1 MLYKKAGDVIIVTM
15 RRLLFLG
22 MILSALF
29 AGAEENKPVI
39 GFAPFA
45 IEGISAE
52 EARIIE
58 SLIRSY
64 ITDQG
69 EVIRSFDLSLM
80 MIPASETDEAY
91 AGMARVPDYTL
102 SGSINLEEDNR
113 ILMLEISKPGTGE
126 RVSYTSVH
134 KTTSELVLKIKSL
147 VEAAFSAETAP
158 PREAVPEALTE
169 SGILGTWRG
178 DAGVEWVRLQ
188 RGGSGIAILSSGA
201 QMALEYTIED
211 NTLKVRQ
218 RSPNTER
225 FYHPLPYGVAKQ
237 LADRAEPMRWELLLY
252 EGGTSLR
259 GIKTAT
265 AVRYER
271 DTIIELLPASA
282 REAEWVKA
290 SH

>member
-1 MLYKKAGDVIIVTM
+1 MIV
-15 RRLLFLG
+15 LSPLF
-22 MILSALF
+22 S
-29 AGAEENKPVI
+29 GAEENKPVI
-39 GFAPFA
+39 GFAPFT

-58 SLIRSY
+58 SLIHSY
-64 ITDQG
+64 ITGLG
-69 EVIRSFDLSLM
+69 EVIRSFDASLM

-91 AGMARVPDYTL
+91 IAASGMTRPPDYTL
-102 SGSINLEEDNR
+102 SGSINLDQDNR
-113 ILMLEISKPGTGE
+113 ILMLEIRKPGTGE
-126 RVSYTSVH
+126 RLNYQSVH
-134 KTTSELVLKIKSL
+134 KTTSELVLKVKSL
-147 VEAAFSAETAP
+147 VEAAFSAGTFSAGTES
-158 PREAVPEALTE
+158 PREAVPELLTE
-169 SGILGTWRG
+169 TGILGTWRG
-178 DAGVEWVRLQ
+178 DAGVELVRLQ

-211 NTLKVRQ
+211 NTLKVSQ

-237 LADRAEPMRWELLLY
+237 LAAQAEPMRWELLLY
-252 EGGTSLR
+252 GGGTSLR

-271 DTIIELLPASA
+271 DTIIELLPAAA
-282 REAEWVKA
+282 REAEWVKT